1 MGKQIEDEVIPAPG
15 MDSVKLRSPRGLFR
29 LSGGNAPKPPKA
41 PSRWPKAREER
52 VLLPFAVNLRAAP
65 RRLHGPSHSSGR
77 PRPST
82 PAKCEFVYGLVF
94 LSEPHPRLIAVR
106 ELDAGGFE
114 GGRTAAGFLA
124 VGTLRPFSKSLI
136 VLSLRFA

>member
-52 VLLPFAVNLRAAP
+52 AFPWNPSEAVF
-65 RRLHGPSHSSGR
+65 GPSWADGE
-77 PRPST
+77 T
-82 PAKCEFVYGLVF
+82 P
-94 LSEPHPRLIAVR
+94 
-106 ELDAGGFE
+106 
-114 GGRTAAGFLA
+114 
-124 VGTLRPFSKSLI
+124 
-136 VLSLRFA
+136 